1 MTWEQTE
8 EQKKR
13 LNRNRSKEEI
23 LKELSEFE
31 KTPIGLNDKTFIS
44 EWTIRRGYPTT
55 FTVPNNE
62 KELHELYTDMQSYEH
77 YFNRL
82 DSEKQGRDYNVLM

>member
-23 LKELSEFE
+23 LKELSNEAMS
-31 KTPIGLNDKTFIS
+31 PIGLNDKTFLCKYS
-44 EWTIRRGYPTT
+44 VQRGYPTT

-77 YFNRL
+77 YYNRL
-82 DSEKQGRDYNVLM
+82 DAESEGRDYFVLK